1 MAVRRANNIGY
12 TEPLSGIVSMW
23 PDGRIKIDGA
33 KTGWLFGVT
42 PKDAGYPKYHDGRR
56 CHPVIQSTD
65 IAFSY
70 T

>member
-1 MAVRRANNIGY
+1 
-12 TEPLSGIVSMW
+12 MW

-42 PKDAGYPKYHDGRR
+42 PKDAGYPEYHDGRR